1 MTKSVRAIREELKLV
16 DLCIEVL
23 DSRIPLSSRNP
34 DIDELAKGKFRM
46 AVLNKADLSDERKT
60 ALWTAYFKEKGIEVL
75 LMTDDI
81 DDLVISSVGK
91 YKDIQLKAVNKSGAM
106 DDFMSEDDKE
116 KAKKEGGEISK
127 KLKKALGDKVKDVV
141 VSTRL
146 SEVSAVVVT
155 DENDPSVQMQQLLKA
170 MGQSDYQGSAPILEV
185 NPDDAFVKRIMD
197 SKDDA
202 FVADAASVLLDQALL
217 SEGVMP
223 KNPAEFAR
231 KLHSLLV

>member
-1 MTKSVRAIREELKLV
+1 MIQTYN
-16 DLCIEVL
+16 LCL
-23 DSRIPLSSRNP
+23 DIPSDSIN
-34 DIDELAKGKFRM
+34 DITG
-46 AVLNKADLSDERKT
+46 SDEN
-60 ALWTAYFKEKGIEVL
+60 ALKSSPLLATFKEKGIEVL

-106 DDFMSEDDKE
+106 DDFMSEDDKK

-146 SEVSAVVVT
+146 SDVSAVVVT